1 MSRGLR
7 ESRFWG
13 FFEDKFNLFLS
24 GLHALRKMLMLGRL
38 GWRGL
43 VLIFSLFHFGFIIV
57 TFITLAR

>member
-24 GLHALRKMLMLGRL
+24 GLRALKKMLRLGRVAGAGEGG
-38 GWRGL
+38 GW
-43 VLIFSLFHFGFIIV
+43 F
-57 TFITLAR
+57 